1 MQAVMWAVCHAQLV
15 TWLAYWPLKWI
26 HTYMVRVLFSV
37 PTRPYPGHTIFAH
50 NANVLLGVVK
60 MWKVALTLTPD
71 LVRPTRRAV
80 MTINRQTTHT
90 TFHSEAIMWA
100 VCHAQLVTWLTHWHA
115 DGKWHSA
122 LTVAGCKMCKIMK
135 NDCNVMEFFYLF
147 AEIINCGYKK
157 ITIFDHYLALP
168 RNWCKIEP

>member
-37 PTRPYPGHTIFAH
+37 LTPVTPFLPTMPTSCL
-50 NANVLLGVVK
+50 VLWK

>member
-15 TWLAYWPLKWI
+15 TWLAYWTLKWI

-37 PTRPYPGHTIFAH
+37 LTPVTPFLPTMPTSCL
-50 NANVLLGVVK
+50 VLWK

-115 DGKWHSA
+115 DGKWHSS

-135 NDCNVMEFFYLF
+135 NDCNVMEFFFIYLLKLLTVG
-147 AEIINCGYKK
+147 IKK
-157 ITIFDHYLALP
+157 SRFSTTISLYRGTDA
-168 RNWCKIEP
+168 R